1 MSLEQKVQQWV
12 QLDTQLKQYGEKAR
26 ELREKKQALTE
37 QILEAKTE
45 TVSLPLNVKVVE
57 TRVAESL
64 TFKYLEKTLSQ
75 IIKNQD
81 QVKTIIEF
89 VKKNREIKVATELKR

>member
-12 QLDTQLKQYGEKAR
+12 QLDTQLKQYGEKVR

-37 QILEAKTE
+37 QILEAKAE

-89 VKKNREIKVATELKR
+89 VKKSREIKVATELKR

>member
-12 QLDTQLKQYGEKAR
+12 QLDTQLKQYGEKVK

-37 QILEAKTE
+37 QILEAKTV
-45 TVSLPLNVKVVE
+45 TLPLNVKVVE
-57 TRVAESL
+57 TRVAETL

-89 VKKNREIKVATELKR
+89 VKKSREIKVATELKR